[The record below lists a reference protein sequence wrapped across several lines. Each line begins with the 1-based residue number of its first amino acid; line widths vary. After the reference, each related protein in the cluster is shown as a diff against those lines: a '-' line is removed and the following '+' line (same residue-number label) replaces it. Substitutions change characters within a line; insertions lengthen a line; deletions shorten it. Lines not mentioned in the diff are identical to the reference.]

1 MLKEFR
7 DFIMR
12 GNVLDLAVAV
22 IIGAAFGGVVTS
34 LVNDVIMPPIGLLA
48 GAVDF
53 SNLFVDLSGGGYASL
68 AAAEEAGAA
77 VLRYGIFLNALINF
91 VIVAFAVFMLVKLAN
106 SLQKKKKEEPAPSP
120 AISTEE
126 KLLTEIRDL
135 MKAQAKKSA

>member
-34 LVNDVIMPPIGLLA
+34 LVNDVIMPPIGLLV

-53 SNLFVDLSGGGYASL
+53 SNLFVDLSNGGYASL
-68 AAAEEAGAA
+68 AAAEEAGAP
-77 VLRYGIFLNALINF
+77 VLRYGLFLNTLINF

-135 MKAQAKKSA
+135 IKAQAN